1 MDSYLKWEM
10 EQEMKKILQEVGKPA
25 LFVSH
30 NRDEVYRLCDMV
42 SCINQGKMEVIEE
55 VHEFFQNPKTRT
67 AAILSG
73 CKNISDVEIVD
84 AHTLF
89 AKDWNVTFH
98 CSKIPEY
105 TVAIGIRA
113 HYFEDAKEKD
123 MQNTIE
129 VKEYEIIED
138 PFEWNISFRADES
151 SAWIQWKIA
160 KKEWNA
166 KEQKIPEALGVQEK
180 DILFLQ

>member
-1 MDSYLKWEM
+1 
-10 EQEMKKILQEVGKPA
+10 
-25 LFVSH
+25 
-30 NRDEVYRLCDMV
+30 
-42 SCINQGKMEVIEE
+42 
-55 VHEFFQNPKTRT
+55 
-67 AAILSG
+67 
-73 CKNISDVEIVD
+73 
-84 AHTLF
+84 
-89 AKDWNVTFH
+89 
-98 CSKIPEY
+98 
-105 TVAIGIRA
+105 
-113 HYFEDAKEKD
+113 

-166 KEQKIPEALGVQEK
+166 KEQKIPEVLGVQEK

>member
-1 MDSYLKWEM
+1 M
-10 EQEMKKILQEVGKPA
+10 
-25 LFVSH
+25 
-30 NRDEVYRLCDMV
+30 
-42 SCINQGKMEVIEE
+42 
-55 VHEFFQNPKTRT
+55 
-67 AAILSG
+67 
-73 CKNISDVEIVD
+73 D
-84 AHTLF
+84 AHALF

-98 CSKIPEY
+98 CSKIPEH

-138 PFEWNISFRADES
+138 PFEWNISFRADKS

-160 KKEWNA
+160 KKEWEA
-166 KEQKIPEALGVQEK
+166 REQKIPEVLGVQEK